1 MNSAPALR
9 LRLSSE
15 NLLLLLAAAVGLATG
30 LLVVGFRYLIGWWRY
45 LLQDTLVDGIGRA
58 AEHYGLW
65 LLGSWTL
72 ALAPV
77 LGGLLIG
84 ALGAVVPFPN
94 LSLSGLVSPARPLA
108 LQPWWIPLKLL
119 AAAISLGAG
128 ASLGP
133 EAPSVES
140 GALLGSLLGQN
151 LRLSRERVQLL
162 MAAGA
167 AAGLAAGFN
176 APIAGVFLALE
187 LALARTFTTSAVS
200 VVVLAAV
207 VSALIAQVG
216 LGAQPAFL
224 LPTITQPAFVLP
236 DYEIHSLLEV
246 PLYLGLGFLA
256 SLVSM
261 AFSYTLEWGKHLFNS
276 GPLAAWPAWSKPIL
290 GGGILGCAGLG
301 IPLALGVGYET
312 IESILQAV
320 PFSLGHL
327 GLLLLGKLLLSALS
341 LGSGFVGGTF
351 APALFMGAVLGA
363 GYGQVLSQALPLIA
377 LSPPAAYAMVGMA
390 AVLAASV
397 RAPLTAILL
406 LFEMTRDYHI
416 ALPVMA
422 AVGLSIWLT
431 EQLHSPAIY
440 PSARRYRHAT
450 LDGVLGQEPRE
461 LTVQE
466 VMVPPSLLLRQD
478 TPLRE
483 ALESLLQQKCHSA
496 LVVDGQERLRGI
508 LTLEDLER
516 ALAHK
521 EAAELAE
528 LTVQEVS
535 QSSVLTTFP
544 DEAVAVAAEPMYEY
558 DLRQLPVVSREDPE
572 QIVGLLDRERVLLSQ
587 EIQSV
592 RQALELEVPPAE
604 RDAGRN
610 GQEGI
615 PDASVAPAE

>member
-1 MNSAPALR
+1 MSSALALR

-15 NLLLLLAAAVGLATG
+15 NLLLLLAAAVGLGTG
-30 LLVVGFRYLIGWWRY
+30 LLVVGFRYLIGWCRY
-45 LLQDTLVDGIGRA
+45 LLQDVFVDGIGRA
-58 AEHYGLW
+58 AEHHGLW
-65 LLGSWTL
+65 LPGSWSL

-94 LSLSGLVSPARPLA
+94 SSLSSLVSSVRPLA
-108 LQPWWIPLKLL
+108 PQPWWIPLKLL

-162 MAAGA
+162 LAAGA

-207 VSALIAQVG
+207 VSALVAQVG

-256 SLVSM
+256 SLVSL
-261 AFSYTLEWGKHLFNS
+261 AFSYTLEWGKHLFGS

-290 GGGILGCAGLG
+290 GGAILGWAGLG

-312 IESILQAV
+312 VESILQAV

-341 LGSGFVGGTF
+341 LASGFVGGTF
-351 APALFMGAVLGA
+351 APALFLGAVLGA
-363 GYGQVLSQALPLIA
+363 AYGQVLGQVLPAIA
-377 LSPPAAYAMVGMA
+377 LSPPVAYAMVGMA

-422 AVGLSIWLT
+422 AVGLSIWLA

-440 PSARRYRHAT
+440 PSARR
-450 LDGVLGQEPRE
+450 GQEPNKG

-466 VMVPPSLLLRQD
+466 VMVPPSLLLQQD

-483 ALESLLQQKCHSA
+483 ALERLLQQKCHSA

-516 ALAHK
+516 ALAHR
-521 EAAELAE
+521 EAGELAE
-528 LTVQEVS
+528 LTVEQVS
-535 QSSVLTTFP
+535 QSAVLTTFP

-572 QIVGLLDRERVLLSQ
+572 HVVGLLDRDRVLLSQ
-587 EIQSV
+587 EIESV
-592 RQALELEVPPAE
+592 RQVLEPEVPPAQ
-604 RDAGRN
+604 GN

-615 PDASVAPAE
+615 PSA

>member
-1 MNSAPALR
+1 MDSVSVADPR

-15 NLLLLLAAAVGLATG
+15 NLLLLLAAAAGLGTG
-30 LLVVGFRYLIGWWRY
+30 LLVVGFRYLIGWCRY
-45 LLQDTLVDGIGRA
+45 LLQDTLVDSIVRA
-58 AEHYGLW
+58 AQQHGLL
-65 LLGSWTL
+65 LLGSWATI
-72 ALAPV
+72 LAPL

-84 ALGAVVPFPN
+84 TLGVVLPFPN
-94 LSLSGLVSPARPLA
+94 LSLSSLVSSNRPLA
-108 LQPWWIPLKLL
+108 PRPEWIPLKLV

-140 GALLGSLLGQN
+140 GALLGCLLGQN

-187 LALARTFTTSAVS
+187 LALARSFTTSAVS

-236 DYEIHSLLEV
+236 AYELHSLLEV
-246 PLYLGLGFLA
+246 PLYLGLGLLA
-256 SLVSM
+256 SLVSI
-261 AFSYTLEWGKHLFNS
+261 AFGYALEWGKHLFGS
-276 GPLAAWPAWSKPIL
+276 GLLAAWPAWSKPIL
-290 GGGILGCAGLG
+290 GGGILGCVGLG

-312 IESILQAV
+312 IELILQAV
-320 PFSLGHL
+320 PFSLGQL
-327 GLLLLGKLLLSALS
+327 GLLLLGKLFLSAVS

-351 APALFMGAVLGA
+351 APALFLGAVLGA
-363 GYGQVLSQALPLIA
+363 GYGQVLGKALPAIA
-377 LSPPAAYAMVGMA
+377 LSPPAAYAMVGMG

-431 EQLHSPAIY
+431 EQLHPPAIY
-440 PSARRYRHAT
+440 PSARRR
-450 LDGVLGQEPRE
+450 QEPKG

-466 VMVPPSLLLRQD
+466 VMVPPSLLLQQD

-483 ALESLLQQKCHSA
+483 ALERLLQQKCHSA

-516 ALAHK
+516 ALAHR
-521 EAAELAE
+521 EAGELAE
-528 LTVQEVS
+528 LTVEQVS
-535 QSSVLTTFP
+535 QAPVLTTFP

-572 QIVGLLDRERVLLSQ
+572 HVVGLLDRERVLLSQ
-587 EIQSV
+587 EIESM
-592 RQALELEVPPAE
+592 RQVLEPEVLAP
-604 RDAGRN
+604 DGGKN
-610 GQEGI
+610 GI
-615 PDASVAPAE
+615 PAQPTPSSPTPAD

>member
-1 MNSAPALR
+1 MKSVSVADPR

-15 NLLLLLAAAVGLATG
+15 NLVLLLAAAVGLGTG
-30 LLVVGFRYLIGWWRY
+30 LGVVGFRYLIGWCRY
-45 LLQDTLVDGIGRA
+45 LFQDLLVDHLA
-58 AEHYGLW
+58 KTVQHHGLEQ
-65 LLGSWTL
+65 LGSWAP
-72 ALAPV
+72 ALAPL

-84 ALGAVVPFPN
+84 VLRVALPLPN
-94 LSLSGLVSPARPLA
+94 SSLPSLVSPSRPFLP
-108 LQPWWIPLKLL
+108 QPSWIPLKLVY
-119 AAAISLGAG
+119 AAISLGAG

-140 GALLGSLLGQN
+140 GALLGGLLGQN

-246 PLYLGLGFLA
+246 PLYLGLGLLA
-256 SLVSM
+256 SLVSI
-261 AFSYTLEWGKHLFNS
+261 AFGYALEWGKHLFSS
-276 GPLAAWPAWSKPIL
+276 GSLAAWPAWSKPTL
-290 GGGILGCAGLG
+290 GGAILGCASLG

-312 IESILQAV
+312 IESILQGV
-320 PFSLGHL
+320 PFSLSQL
-327 GLLLLGKLLLSALS
+327 GLLLLGKVFLSAVS

-351 APALFMGAVLGA
+351 APALFLGAVLGA
-363 GYGQVLSQALPLIA
+363 GYGQVLGRVLPAFA
-377 LSPPAAYAMVGMA
+377 LSPPAAYAMVGMG

-431 EQLHSPAIY
+431 EQSHPPVIY
-440 PSARRYRHAT
+440 PSARRR
-450 LDGVLGQEPRE
+450 QEPKGV
-461 LTVQE
+461 TVQE
-466 VMVPPSLLLRQD
+466 VMLPPSLLLPQD
-478 TPLRE
+478 MPLRE
-483 ALESLLQQKCHSA
+483 ALERLLQQKCHSA
-496 LVVDGQERLRGI
+496 LVVDAQERLRGI

-516 ALAHK
+516 ALAQR
-521 EAAELAE
+521 EARELAE
-528 LTVQEVS
+528 LRVEQVS
-535 QSSVLTTFP
+535 QAPVLTTFP
-544 DEAVAVAAEPMYEY
+544 DETVAVAAEPMYKY

-572 QIVGLLDRERVLLSQ
+572 QVVGLLDRERVLLSQ
-587 EIQSV
+587 EIESV
-592 RQALELEVPPAE
+592 RQVLEPEVPAP
-604 RDAGRN
+604 DGGN
-610 GQEGI
+610 NGI
-615 PDASVAPAE
+615 PASAAAPTD

>member
-1 MNSAPALR
+1 MSADPR

-15 NLLLLLAAAVGLATG
+15 NLVLLLAAAVGLGTG
-30 LLVVGFRYLIGWWRY
+30 LGVVGFRYLIGWCRHLFQE
-45 LLQDTLVDGIGRA
+45 LLLGNLAKAVQP
-58 AEHYGLW
+58 YGLEQ
-65 LLGSWTL
+65 LGFWVP
-72 ALAPV
+72 ALAPL

-84 ALGAVVPFPN
+84 VLKVALPLPN
-94 LSLSGLVSPARPLA
+94 FSLSSLVSPSRAFRPR
-108 LQPWWIPLKLL
+108 PSWIPLKLV

-140 GALLGSLLGQN
+140 GALLGSLVGQN
-151 LRLSRERVQLL
+151 LRLARERVQLL

-187 LALARTFTTSAVS
+187 LALARSFTTSAVS

-236 DYEIHSLLEV
+236 AYELHSLLEV

-256 SLVSM
+256 SLVSL
-261 AFSYTLEWGKHLFNS
+261 AFSYALEGGKQLFS
-276 GPLAAWPAWSKPIL
+276 RMAAWPTWSKPIL
-290 GGGILGCAGLG
+290 GGAILGGVGLW

-312 IESILQAV
+312 IESILQGV
-320 PFSLGHL
+320 PFSLGQL
-327 GLLLLGKLLLSALS
+327 GLLLLGKVFLSAVS

-351 APALFMGAVLGA
+351 APALFLGAVLGA
-363 GYGQVLSQALPLIA
+363 GYGQVVGRVLPAFA
-377 LSPPAAYAMVGMA
+377 LSPPAAYAMVGMG

-431 EQLHSPAIY
+431 EHLHPPAVY
-440 PSARRYRHAT
+440 PSARRR
-450 LDGVLGQEPRE
+450 QEPKG

-466 VMVPPSLLLRQD
+466 VMVPPSLLLQQD

-483 ALESLLQQKCHSA
+483 ALERLLQQKCHSA
-496 LVVDGQERLRGI
+496 LVVDRQDRLRGI

-516 ALAHK
+516 ALAHRGAG
-521 EAAELAE
+521 EVAE
-528 LTVQEVS
+528 LTIEQVS
-535 QSSVLTTFP
+535 QSPVLTTFP

-572 QIVGLLDRERVLLSQ
+572 HVVGLLDRERVLLSQ
-587 EIQSV
+587 EIESV
-592 RQALELEVPPAE
+592 RQVLEPEVPASEGSENGIPSSPRPAE
-604 RDAGRN
+604 
-610 GQEGI
+610 
-615 PDASVAPAE
+615 

>member
-1 MNSAPALR
+1 MKSVSVADPR

-15 NLLLLLAAAVGLATG
+15 NLVLLLAAAVGLGTG
-30 LLVVGFRYLIGWWRY
+30 LGVVGFRYLIGWCRY
-45 LLQDTLVDGIGRA
+45 LFQDLLVDHLA
-58 AEHYGLW
+58 KTAQHHGLEQ
-65 LLGSWTL
+65 LGSWVP
-72 ALAPV
+72 ALAPL

-84 ALGAVVPFPN
+84 VLRVALPLPN
-94 LSLSGLVSPARPLA
+94 SSLPSLVSLSRPFLP
-108 LQPWWIPLKLL
+108 QPSWIPLKLVY
-119 AAAISLGAG
+119 AAISLGAG

-140 GALLGSLLGQN
+140 GALLGGLLGQN

-246 PLYLGLGFLA
+246 PLYLGLGLLA
-256 SLVSM
+256 SLVSI
-261 AFSYTLEWGKHLFNS
+261 AFGYALEWGKHLFSS
-276 GPLAAWPAWSKPIL
+276 GSLAAWPAWSKPTL
-290 GGGILGCAGLG
+290 GGAILGCASLG

-312 IESILQAV
+312 IESILQGV
-320 PFSLGHL
+320 PFSLSQL
-327 GLLLLGKLLLSALS
+327 GLLLLGKVFLSAVS

-351 APALFMGAVLGA
+351 APALFLGAVVGA
-363 GYGQVLSQALPLIA
+363 GYGQVLGRVLPAFA
-377 LSPPAAYAMVGMA
+377 LSPPAAYAMVGMG

-431 EQLHSPAIY
+431 EQSHPPVIY
-440 PSARRYRHAT
+440 PSARRR
-450 LDGVLGQEPRE
+450 QEPKGV
-461 LTVQE
+461 TVQE
-466 VMVPPSLLLRQD
+466 VMLPPSLLLPQD
-478 TPLRE
+478 MPLRE
-483 ALESLLQQKCHSA
+483 ALERLLQQKCHSA
-496 LVVDGQERLRGI
+496 LVVDAQERLRGI

-516 ALAHK
+516 ALAQR
-521 EAAELAE
+521 EARELAE
-528 LTVQEVS
+528 LRVEQVS
-535 QSSVLTTFP
+535 QAPVLTTFP
-544 DEAVAVAAEPMYEY
+544 DEAVAVAAEPMYKY

-572 QIVGLLDRERVLLSQ
+572 QVVGLLDRERVLLSQ
-587 EIQSV
+587 EIESV
-592 RQALELEVPPAE
+592 RQVLEPEVPAP
-604 RDAGRN
+604 DGGN
-610 GQEGI
+610 NGI
-615 PDASVAPAE
+615 PASAAAPTD

>member
-1 MNSAPALR
+1 MSADPR

-15 NLLLLLAAAVGLATG
+15 NLVLLLAAAVGLGTG
-30 LLVVGFRYLIGWWRY
+30 LGVVGFRYLIGWCRHLFQG
-45 LLQDTLVDGIGRA
+45 LLLDNLAKAVQP
-58 AEHYGLW
+58 YGLEQ
-65 LLGSWTL
+65 LGSWVP
-72 ALAPV
+72 ALAPL
-77 LGGLLIG
+77 LGGLWIG
-84 ALGAVVPFPN
+84 VLKVALPLPN
-94 LSLSGLVSPARPLA
+94 FSLSSWVSPSRAFRPR
-108 LQPWWIPLKLL
+108 PSWIPLKLV
-119 AAAISLGAG
+119 ASAISLGAG

-140 GALLGSLLGQN
+140 GALLGSLVGQN
-151 LRLSRERVQLL
+151 LRLARERVQLL

-187 LALARTFTTSAVS
+187 LALARSFTTSAVS

-236 DYEIHSLLEV
+236 AYELHSLLEV

-256 SLVSM
+256 SLVSL
-261 AFSYTLEWGKHLFNS
+261 AFSYALEGGKQLFS
-276 GPLAAWPAWSKPIL
+276 RMAAWPTWSKPIL
-290 GGGILGCAGLG
+290 GGAILGGVGLW

-312 IESILQAV
+312 IESILQGV
-320 PFSLGHL
+320 PFSLGQL
-327 GLLLLGKLLLSALS
+327 GLLLLGKVFLSAVS

-351 APALFMGAVLGA
+351 APALFLGAVLGA
-363 GYGQVLSQALPLIA
+363 GYGQVVGRGLPAFA
-377 LSPPAAYAMVGMA
+377 LSPPAAYAMVGMG

-431 EQLHSPAIY
+431 EHLHPPVVY
-440 PSARRYRHAT
+440 PSARRR
-450 LDGVLGQEPRE
+450 QEPKGP
-461 LTVQE
+461 TVQE
-466 VMVPPSLLLRQD
+466 VMVPPSLLLQQD

-483 ALESLLQQKCHSA
+483 ALERLLQQKCHSA
-496 LVVDGQERLRGI
+496 LVVDRQDRLRGI

-516 ALAHK
+516 ALAHRGAG
-521 EAAELAE
+521 EVAE
-528 LTVQEVS
+528 LTVEQVS
-535 QSSVLTTFP
+535 QSPVLTTFP

-572 QIVGLLDRERVLLSQ
+572 HVVGLLDRERVLLSQ
-587 EIQSV
+587 EIESV
-592 RQALELEVPPAE
+592 RQVLEPEVPASEGSENGIPSSPRPAE
-604 RDAGRN
+604 
-610 GQEGI
+610 
-615 PDASVAPAE
+615 

>member
-1 MNSAPALR
+1 MSADPR

-15 NLLLLLAAAVGLATG
+15 NLVLLLAAAVGLGTG
-30 LLVVGFRYLIGWWRY
+30 LGVVGFRYLIGWCRHLFQE
-45 LLQDTLVDGIGRA
+45 LLLGNLAKAVQP
-58 AEHYGLW
+58 YGLEQ
-65 LLGSWTL
+65 LGFWVP
-72 ALAPV
+72 ALAPL

-84 ALGAVVPFPN
+84 VLKVALPLPN
-94 LSLSGLVSPARPLA
+94 FSLSSWVSPSRAFLPRPS
-108 LQPWWIPLKLL
+108 WIPLKLV

-140 GALLGSLLGQN
+140 GALLGSLVGQN
-151 LRLSRERVQLL
+151 LRLARERVQLL

-236 DYEIHSLLEV
+236 AYELHSLLEV
-246 PLYLGLGFLA
+246 PLYLGLGLLA
-256 SLVSM
+256 SLVSL
-261 AFSYTLEWGKHLFNS
+261 AFGYALEWVKHLFGS
-276 GPLAAWPAWSKPIL
+276 GRLAAWPAWSKPIL
-290 GGGILGCAGLG
+290 GGGILGCVGLG

-312 IESILQAV
+312 IESILQGV
-320 PFSLGHL
+320 PFSLGQL
-327 GLLLLGKLLLSALS
+327 SLLLLGKVFLSAVS
-341 LGSGFVGGTF
+341 VGSGFVGGTF
-351 APALFMGAVLGA
+351 APALFLGAVLGA
-363 GYGQVLSQALPLIA
+363 GYGQVVGRVLPAFA
-377 LSPPAAYAMVGMA
+377 LSPPAAYAMVGMG

-431 EQLHSPAIY
+431 EHLHPPVVY
-440 PSARRYRHAT
+440 PSARRR
-450 LDGVLGQEPRE
+450 QEPKG

-466 VMVPPSLLLRQD
+466 VMVPPSLLLQQD

-483 ALESLLQQKCHSA
+483 ALERLLQQKCHSA
-496 LVVDGQERLRGI
+496 LVVDRQDRLRGI

-516 ALAHK
+516 ALAHRGAG
-521 EAAELAE
+521 EVAE
-528 LTVQEVS
+528 LTVEQVS
-535 QSSVLTTFP
+535 QLPVLTTFP

-572 QIVGLLDRERVLLSQ
+572 HVVGLLDRERVLLSQ
-587 EIQSV
+587 EIESV
-592 RQALELEVPPAE
+592 RQVLEPEVPASEGSENGIPSSPRPAE
-604 RDAGRN
+604 
-610 GQEGI
+610 
-615 PDASVAPAE
+615 

>member
-1 MNSAPALR
+1 MKSVSVADPR

-15 NLLLLLAAAVGLATG
+15 NLVLLLAAAVGLGTG
-30 LLVVGFRYLIGWWRY
+30 LGVVGFRYLIGWCRY
-45 LLQDTLVDGIGRA
+45 LFQDLLVDHLA
-58 AEHYGLW
+58 KTVQHHGLEQ
-65 LLGSWTL
+65 LGSWAP
-72 ALAPV
+72 ALAPL

-84 ALGAVVPFPN
+84 VLRVALPLPN
-94 LSLSGLVSPARPLA
+94 SSLPSLVSPSRPFLP
-108 LQPWWIPLKLL
+108 QPSWIPLKLVY
-119 AAAISLGAG
+119 AAISLGAG

-140 GALLGSLLGQN
+140 GALLGGLLGQN

-246 PLYLGLGFLA
+246 PLYLGLGLLA
-256 SLVSM
+256 SLVSI
-261 AFSYTLEWGKHLFNS
+261 AFGYALEWGKHLFSS
-276 GPLAAWPAWSKPIL
+276 GSLAAWPAWSKPTL
-290 GGGILGCAGLG
+290 GGAILGCASLG

-312 IESILQAV
+312 IESILQGV
-320 PFSLGHL
+320 PFSLSQL
-327 GLLLLGKLLLSALS
+327 GLLLLGKVFLSAVS

-351 APALFMGAVLGA
+351 APALFLGAVLGA
-363 GYGQVLSQALPLIA
+363 GYGQVLGGVLPAFA
-377 LSPPAAYAMVGMA
+377 LSPPAAYAMVGMG

-431 EQLHSPAIY
+431 EQSHPPVIY
-440 PSARRYRHAT
+440 PSARRR
-450 LDGVLGQEPRE
+450 QEPKGV
-461 LTVQE
+461 TVQE
-466 VMVPPSLLLRQD
+466 VMLPPSLLLPQD
-478 TPLRE
+478 MPLRE
-483 ALESLLQQKCHSA
+483 ALERLLQQKCHSA
-496 LVVDGQERLRGI
+496 LVVDAQERLRGI

-516 ALAHK
+516 ALAQR
-521 EAAELAE
+521 EARELAE
-528 LTVQEVS
+528 LRVEQVS
-535 QSSVLTTFP
+535 QAPVLTTFP
-544 DEAVAVAAEPMYEY
+544 DETVAVAAEPMYKY

-572 QIVGLLDRERVLLSQ
+572 QVVGLLDRERVLLSQ
-587 EIQSV
+587 EIESV
-592 RQALELEVPPAE
+592 RQVLEPEVPAP
-604 RDAGRN
+604 DGGN
-610 GQEGI
+610 NGI
-615 PDASVAPAE
+615 PASAAAPTD